1 MEAKRRE
8 EKRRHDGGP
17 QKMPCWFLT
26 SLASCATCSRTAS
39 TEQVK
44 SKKLVTYV
52 SVPDDGEVRETI
64 EFRNISEAW
73 DASLQRE
80 REILTVQLGKETRN
94 DDP

>member
-1 MEAKRRE
+1 MADLRRC
-8 EKRRHDGGP
+8 RAG
-17 QKMPCWFLT
+17 FL
-26 SLASCATCSRTAS
+26 LPLLLVQLVAAS

-64 EFRNISEAW
+64 EFRNISEAC
-73 DASLQRE
+73 DASLQRERE
-80 REILTVQLGKETRN
+80 REILTVQLRKETRN